1 MTYHLNYVL
10 NNQVTFKDFK
20 LIVDLI
26 EYHAISNTDFFNKI
40 DVVQGLDELEKFINF
55 TKLYNLVNSDK
66 LINLEIDEFL
76 IFLLNSYKLLDTPYK
91 ISSIIYKQEDSK
103 EFVIIELNT
112 EEILSE
118 EIVQGSVYSKLSS
131 IYTLQKHQIDVET
144 YEDSRKFRLRILI

>member
-76 IFLLNSYKLLDTPYK
+76 IFY
-91 ISSIIYKQEDSK
+91 
-103 EFVIIELNT
+103 
-112 EEILSE
+112 
-118 EIVQGSVYSKLSS
+118 
-131 IYTLQKHQIDVET
+131 
-144 YEDSRKFRLRILI
+144 

>member
-40 DVVQGLDELEKFINF
+40 DVVQGLDELGKFINF
-55 TKLYNLVNSDK
+55 TKLYNLVNSDR
-66 LINLEIDEFL
+66 LINLEINEFL
-76 IFLLNSYKLLDTPYK
+76 IFLLNNYKILDTPYK

-118 EIVQGSVYSKLSS
+118 EIVQGSVYSKLSN
-131 IYTLQKHQIDVET
+131 IYKLLKHQIDVET